1 MIDYITSLLS
11 QMSQDFVE
19 SNALAAT
26 SELLPVTLD
35 NNTLSQ
41 EDEPT
46 NHMSS
51 LESLQECARQ
61 LIQEINAKRQRDTTI
76 LSDLRTELDNHTTSS
91 FERIEKFI
99 LSKSQ
104 ATSEVIQSKLQT
116 LFTTLNHVAE
126 LKSELEQFKND
137 LQLLNCDTQKPGI
150 L

>member
-1 MIDYITSLLS
+1 
-11 QMSQDFVE
+11 MSQDLE
-19 SNALAAT
+19 SNDLAAA
-26 SELLPVTLD
+26 SLPVILD
-35 NNTLSQ
+35 NNNLSQ
-41 EDEPT
+41 ENEPI
-46 NHMSS
+46 NHVSS

-116 LFTTLNHVAE
+116 LFTTLNHISE
-126 LKSELEQFKND
+126 LKAELEQFKTD
-137 LQLLNCDTQKPGI
+137 LQVLNCETQKPGI

>member
-1 MIDYITSLLS
+1 
-11 QMSQDFVE
+11 MSQNFVE

-26 SELLPVTLD
+26 NTSLPAILD
-35 NNTLSQ
+35 DNTLSQ
-41 EDEPT
+41 ENGPI
-46 NHMSS
+46 NHVSS

-76 LSDLRTELDNHTTSS
+76 LSDLRTELNNHTTSS

-116 LFTTLNHVAE
+116 LFTSLNHIAE

-137 LQLLNCDTQKPGI
+137 LQILNCDTQKPGNM
-150 L
+150 